1 MLNRSTNG
9 SANLTQPAGGWSSVA
24 LAQVFD
30 SSTNGTLP
38 SAVPTASLNGTSG
51 PSTGAIVGIAFGAAT
66 GLVLLTV
73 AIWSYWRLLKQ
84 PVAKEGQVDLNESIE
99 LRDVEVTGE
108 LPVPHP
114 EMPVPHPE
122 MPVPHPEMPFACSTR
137 HLQELGPHMSVPEM
151 PTVQIG

>member
-38 SAVPTASLNGTSG
+38 SAVPTASVNGTSG
-51 PSTGAIVGIAFGAAT
+51 PSKGAIVGIAFGSAT

-73 AIWSYWRLLKQ
+73 AIWLYRRSLKQ
-84 PVAKEGQVDLNESIE
+84 PVAKEGQVDLNESNE
-99 LRDVEVTGE
+99 LRDVEVTG
-108 LPVPHP
+108 
-114 EMPVPHPE
+114 E

-151 PTVQIG
+151 PTVQIGRASTSYG